1 MQVSLQRNGD
11 QWFVVVP
18 DEFVQQHELREGDPV
33 HLLAHGQPETLITK
47 EKPARKYSLDELL
60 AEMPKEVPLV
70 EGWDEMPS
78 VGLERW

>member
-18 DEFVQQHELREGDPV
+18 DEFVKQHELKEGNPV
-33 HLLAHGQPETLITK
+33 HLFAHSQQESAVDSDK
-47 EKPARKYSLDELL
+47 AARKYSLEELL

-78 VGLERW
+78 VGREF

>member
-1 MQVSLQRNGD
+1 MQVTLQRNGD
-11 QWFVVVP
+11 EWFVVVP
-18 DEFVQQHELREGDPV
+18 NQFVEQHELKEGNPIQ
-33 HLLAHGQPETLITK
+33 LLAHDQPETLVTK

-78 VGLERW
+78 VGREF

>member
-18 DEFVQQHELREGDPV
+18 DEYVKLHELKEGDPV
-33 HLLAHGQPETLITK
+33 HLPAHGQPETLVTK
-47 EKPARKYSLDELL
+47 EKPARKYSLEELL

>member
-11 QWFVVVP
+11 EWFVVVP
-18 DEFVQQHELREGDPV
+18 NQFVKQHELKEGNLV
-33 HLLAHGQPETLITK
+33 HLLAHGQPETLVTK
-47 EKPARKYSLDELL
+47 EKPARKYTLEELL

-70 EGWDEMPS
+70 EGWNEMPA

>member
-18 DEFVQQHELREGDPV
+18 DGFVNQHKLQEGDPV
-33 HLLAHGQPETLITK
+33 HLLTQNRPDALVAK
-47 EKPARKYSLDELL
+47 KKPARKYTLEELL

-70 EGWDEMPS
+70 EGWEGMPS

>member
-11 QWFVVVP
+11 QWFIVVP
-18 DEFVQQHELREGDPV
+18 DEFVKQHELKEGDPV
-33 HLLAHGQPETLITK
+33 HLLTPNQPETLVTK
-47 EKPARKYSLDELL
+47 GKPARKYSLDELL

>member
-33 HLLAHGQPETLITK
+33 HLLAHGQPETLVTK
-47 EKPARKYSLDELL
+47 EKSARKYSLEELL
-60 AEMPKEVPLV
+60 AEMPNEVPLV
-70 EGWDEMPS
+70 KGWNEMPS